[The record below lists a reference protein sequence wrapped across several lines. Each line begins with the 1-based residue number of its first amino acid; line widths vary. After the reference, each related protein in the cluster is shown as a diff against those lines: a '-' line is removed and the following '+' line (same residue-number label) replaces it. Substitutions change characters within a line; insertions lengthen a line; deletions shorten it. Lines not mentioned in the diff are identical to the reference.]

1 MFNANDIA
9 VLDYDFS
16 GFYPDGPKGIVPEPS
31 TEAISAYQL
40 AISNLMDTAEER
52 VEVFLDKP
60 DETPGT
66 GPVSVPRLDEEYGGT
81 QTLSEQEKNAEI
93 DKVNQETW
101 AQRKMLLANLC
112 QQQPSLDEINKLGHR
127 VFLKFEEYVL
137 GKWTPQAGSA
147 ATS

>member
-31 TEAISAYQL
+31 TEAIGAYQL

-52 VEVFLDKP
+52 VTMILGKP
-60 DETPGT
+60 DEAKT
-66 GPVSVPRLDEEYGGT
+66 GPVSVPKLDEEDGGT
-81 QTLSEQEKNAEI
+81 QSLSEQEKNAEI
-93 DKVNQETW
+93 DKLNNETW

-112 QQQPSLDEINKLGHR
+112 QQQPSLDDINRLGHR
-127 VFLKFEEYVL
+127 VFMKFEEYVL
-137 GKWTPQAGSA
+137 GKWTPQAASA
-147 ATS
+147 ATN